1 MEATPVLEAGASC
14 VRVRIPP
21 RPLIYAN
28 MSELVDETGSNP
40 VANKRESS
48 NLSVGIWCR
57 SHLIQIE
64 SDGC

>member
-1 MEATPVLEAGASC
+1 MWLIGKKLHYNK
-14 VRVRIPP
+14 I
-21 RPLIYAN
+21 IYAN

-48 NLSVGIWCR
+48 SLSVGIWRR

-64 SDGC
+64 FDECYETVK

>member
-1 MEATPVLEAGASC
+1 
-14 VRVRIPP
+14 
-21 RPLIYAN
+21 

-57 SHLIQIE
+57 SHLIQIK
-64 SDGC
+64 SDGCYETVKWNLRNSQPP